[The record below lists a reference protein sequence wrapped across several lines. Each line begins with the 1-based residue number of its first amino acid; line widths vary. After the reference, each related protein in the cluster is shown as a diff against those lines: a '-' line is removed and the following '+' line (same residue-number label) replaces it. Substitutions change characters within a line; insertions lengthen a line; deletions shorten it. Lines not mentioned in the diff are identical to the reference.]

1 MSAREIVA
9 ETLRRWATQD
19 VESAFEFVADDVVYV
34 LNIDDDLAPFAG
46 VRHGREAMM
55 EAFYQMIEHYDY
67 LKWDQVIVGAEGD
80 VVRVQTQFRLHHRR
94 TGTDLEGSMR
104 TVITM
109 RDGLM
114 VRCEEFLDRGMVES
128 FMKLAQQREANN
140 QIVHPPEIPPRRGPK
155 EDTRTPVQMTADG
168 SDKETLEER
177 PAGDH
182 DKERCGSR

>member
-9 ETLRRWATQD
+9 ETLRRWAAQD

-34 LNIDDDLAPFAG
+34 LYIDEDLAPFAG

-67 LKWDQVIVGAEGD
+67 LKWEQVIVGAEGD
-80 VVRVQTQFRLHHRR
+80 VVRVQTQFRFHHRR

-104 TVITM
+104 TIITM

-114 VRCEEFLDRGMVES
+114 VRCEEFLDRGMVEA
-128 FMKLAQQREANN
+128 FMRLAQQREATN
-140 QIVHPPEIPPRRGPK
+140 QIVHPPQIPPRRNPQG
-155 EDTRTPVQMTADG
+155 DTRVPVQMTADA
-168 SDKETLEER
+168 SDATPLEEDATE
-177 PAGDH
+177 AG
-182 DKERCGSR
+182 DKERCNS

>member
-1 MSAREIVA
+1 MGAREIVA

-34 LNIDDDLAPFAG
+34 LYIDEDLAPFAG

-67 LKWDQVIVGAEGD
+67 LKWEQVIVGAEGD
-80 VVRVQTQFRLHHRR
+80 VVRVQTQFRFHHRR

-104 TVITM
+104 TIITM

-114 VRCEEFLDRGMVES
+114 VRCEEFLDRGLVES
-128 FMKLAQQREANN
+128 FMRLAQHREATN
-140 QIVHPPEIPPRRGPK
+140 QIVPPPEIPLRRSPK
-155 EDTRTPVQMTADG
+155 QDTHRSAQMTADAPDERSLESG
-168 SDKETLEER
+168 AKESC
-177 PAGDH
+177 
-182 DKERCGSR
+182 DKERCNS

>member
-1 MSAREIVA
+1 MGAREIVA
-9 ETLRRWATQD
+9 ETLRRWAAQD

-34 LNIDDDLAPFAG
+34 LYLDEDLAPFAG

-67 LKWDQVIVGAEGD
+67 LKWEQVIVGAEGD
-80 VVRVQTQFRLHHRR
+80 VVRAQTQFRLHHRR

-104 TVITM
+104 TVMTM

-128 FMKLAQQREANN
+128 FMRLAQQREATN
-140 QIVHPPEIPPRRGPK
+140 QIVPPPEIPSRRSPK
-155 EDTRTPVQMTADG
+155 EDAGRSVQMTA
-168 SDKETLEER
+168 SASEESSLEE
-177 PAGDH
+177 
-182 DKERCGSR
+182 